1 MMYGQKQAVFILLGV
16 AEEGGGVLAH
26 HLIET
31 DQTVVQTG
39 SWRVMYNSNSALGGH
54 GFNNI
59 ELKAAPCRVKIWRI
73 N

>member
-1 MMYGQKQAVFILLGV
+1 MGRNRQFLFCL
-16 AEEGGGVLAH
+16 ELRRRGGGVLAH

-59 ELKAAPCRVKIWRI
+59 ELKTAPCRVKIWRI